1 MRETRSTT
9 TIRPHRDESSGS
21 DLPRLTPSPPK
32 MSDPALAEPSRGFED
47 LEDIDRFTA
56 LEHDLAK
63 QKASLFDIA
72 SAVDDIKTSIATLA
86 LASRTPPDTKRG
98 ATAHPIPRPST
109 PAPIR
114 GLIKPG
120 TPQDF
125 DGDRAK
131 GRAFLNSCRLY
142 ISLSSSEFADD
153 QGKIH
158 WVLSYMK
165 SGRASTFAD
174 RVLRH
179 EDKTQKN
186 RFATWAAFQT
196 TFAAAFCSENDATH
210 ALMRLEG
217 SRYFQ
222 GRRTVDEYVDEFEEL
237 IDQAGYTDDLAI
249 VMKFRRGLDEAIQNK
264 IAETGFGRPS
274 DDQPEAWYAAAR
286 RLDLNRL
293 ANEAFRGPYVR
304 RPVQQAPANPTPT
317 RGGFIRLPNPT
328 SQPPPQA
335 VRPTPRPTFTG
346 TTPTSTPRPP
356 MTCFRCGITG
366 HGARDCP
373 QQFDVRSM
381 TMDELSEAIE
391 NRYAKMDVA
400 TEVVA
405 VADDGGETERAQE
418 EDFAPRN
425 E

>member
-9 TIRPHRDESSGS
+9 TIRPQRGDPSGS
-21 DLPRLTPSPPK
+21 DPPRLTPSPPK
-32 MSDPALAEPSRGFED
+32 MSDPALAESSLEFED
-47 LEDIDRFTA
+47 HEEIDRFTA
-56 LEHDLAK
+56 LELDLAR
-63 QKASLFDIA
+63 QKASIFDIA

-86 LASRTPPDTKRG
+86 LASKPLPDSRKG
-98 ATAHPIPRPST
+98 LTALPLAHSPT

-114 GLIKPG
+114 SLIKPG

-153 QGKIH
+153 QDKIL

-165 SGRASTFAD
+165 SGRASAFAD

-186 RFATWAAFQT
+186 RFPNWATFLSSFT
-196 TFAAAFCSENDATH
+196 AAFCSENDATH

-222 GRRTVDEYVDEFEEL
+222 ARRTVEEYIDEFEEL

-249 VMKFRRGLDEAIQNK
+249 VMKFRRGLDDAIQNK
-264 IAETGFGRPS
+264 IAETGYGRPS

-304 RPVQQAPANPTPT
+304 RATPQAPTNPTS
-317 RGGFIRLPNPT
+317 RGGFIRLPAPIST
-328 SQPPPQA
+328 IPSQAPPRIPS
-335 VRPTPRPTFTG
+335 RPLFTG
-346 TTPTSTPRPP
+346 APPSNTPRPP
-356 MTCFRCGITG
+356 MTCFRCGNTG

-381 TMDELSEAIE
+381 TVDELNEAIE
-391 NRYAKMDVA
+391 NRYALMDVA

-405 VADDGGETERAQE
+405 VADTERETGAAQE
-418 EDFAPRN
+418 EDFTPRN